1 MKLIKINFRQVA
13 MSRGIKTAY
22 ELQAR
27 CGLAPST
34 AARFFRNDPK
44 HLTIESLSKLV
55 EGLNCEIGELLV
67 RPPRASKRK
76 TKG

>member
-1 MKLIKINFRQVA
+1 MKLLKINFRQVA
-13 MSRGIKTAY
+13 MSRGVKTAY
-22 ELQAR
+22 ELQVR

-55 EGLNCEIGELLV
+55 EGLDCEIGDLIV
-67 RPPRASKRK
+67 QPKRAAKRK
-76 TKG
+76 AKG